1 MRLISASIACLFSL
15 PLLNAQTWNDID
27 SGDREILYSVYVAT
41 NGADYQYGNNW
52 FLDGAE
58 PMYLNLIR
66 DPDWSPSDEEDPV
79 YFVSGFNIASART
92 TGFLPTALGN
102 LEYLA
107 SINVFNNELTGGFP
121 TFLLD
126 NPRMGSIDLES
137 NNFSGELPSGFGD
150 TPAAQDYFHTL
161 NVAQNNFEGEIPPTI
176 GNTDQLTRLYMGFN
190 NFTGPIPAS
199 IGNLDRLQHLQL
211 ENNELTGE
219 LPDSMANLSFLQ
231 ILRLENNN
239 LDGPIPEWLG
249 NFQSLDR
256 IRLFGNFFSGKV
268 PASFAGLVNVR
279 FIELQDNNLTDM
291 TAIAG
296 IVDNPEFALR
306 EVNVLDNRIDFSEGS
321 PNLAAVQKLRDAGV
335 TVRYRRQQGPSKNPE
350 VGVAIRAMDPEDYPL
365 ESQLAGLT
373 DIDAPL
379 VPPTDPDVL
388 AAQWAIDGGLV
399 ADGVTPL
406 LIECATL
413 MPGSTESYIMRINV
427 TDGGS
432 VFNPFRFFVLEQGH
446 WIETDQ
452 VSFTQQEDVRFAYL
466 AAIPSDDVTIGSGAD
481 ELTAEIQIV
490 DNEGAIVG
498 VKEFAI
504 RKPPVTFIHGYNTD
518 GNWGRNIHTE
528 LGRTRPYRPAPPP
541 GEDDPDNLRQ
551 DNFVITVRYGQY
563 KPDLELIRPEDR
575 AFYKDIVNH
584 ENTTLPLA
592 ALVPLVDERL
602 QEALAP
608 LRERWAFTRHDVVA
622 HSQGGLLTRMLANR
636 DPVPQAVWT
645 GTYATQSLALGYRN
659 GLNAFRGR
667 FHRAITI
674 GSPHNGSRLLGYLI
688 KLDLSEASYRLIP
701 KGIAGIAIL
710 SGKAQDKFD
719 PFGDQIR
726 ALNDPNGAWIPD
738 PGARFHLVRTTIYD
752 GKAPDIQDRSYIA
765 RLLQLDKPSGALVLP
780 RGYDGIVDFDA
791 MGALGDGQSVPE
803 NVFTLPPTNQ
813 VSHSGPAVL
822 FDQKVDGAV
831 PTVGQT
837 DSQAVA
843 EHVALALEQTSW
855 ADPASIKFG
864 PFPLPE
870 LLGPDVEAQI
880 EEAAKGDTFLDDYIL
895 GLELL
900 VNVDIQNLKARVQN
914 ASPANTRSSYIM
926 ELEPPVDLP
935 IDGEVFWSAEWW
947 NGLGV
952 TQTGVSLETSGEN
965 SRRVTLGVGTEII
978 GDLVLYAMYTAADGT
993 VVVAEPARVAS
1004 IEPDAEPVQLY
1015 VFPATG
1021 TLTVDADFAPEMLVE
1036 YSDGSFMRRYIK
1048 PGELT
1053 VVSSNPARLDVSD
1066 PFLWRAASVGE
1077 AEVTV
1082 TWNSLQAK
1090 RVYTVTDSE
1099 NPPFSD
1105 WASAYFTEG
1114 ELSDPAIGGPGS
1126 DPDED
1131 GYVNLIE
1138 QLTGYRPDVADGA
1151 GRLAA
1156 VPAGE
1161 QRLVME
1167 LALSTAGLGFSIERS
1182 STPFGPWQTI
1192 FTTQS
1197 SSPLESLP
1205 GVSSTV
1211 SGNRRVISLP
1221 ESLVGGLPGFFR
1233 VTAGAA
1239 D

>member
-1 MRLISASIACLFSL
+1 MLISPFLC
-15 PLLNAQTWNDID
+15 AQTWNDID
-27 SGDREILYSVYVAT
+27 PGDRDVLSTFYNAT
-41 NGADYQYGNNW
+41 NGSQYQYGNNW
-52 FLDGAE
+52 FSGSEE
-58 PMYLNLIR
+58 PNYLQLIR
-66 DPDWSPSDEEDPV
+66 DPDWSPIDEVDPV
-79 YFVSGFNIASART
+79 YFVSGINIASART
-92 TGFLPTALGN
+92 TGSLPDSLGN

-126 NPRMGSIDLES
+126 NPRMGSIDLEN
-137 NNFSGELPSGFGD
+137 NNFSGLLPHDLGSR
-150 TPAAQDYFHTL
+150 PATMDYFHTL
-161 NVAQNNFEGEIPPTI
+161 NVGQNNFSGEIPSDI
-176 GNTDQLTRLYMGFN
+176 GNIDQLVRLYMGFN
-190 NFTGPIPAS
+190 NFTGEIPES

-211 ENNELTGE
+211 EDNELTGS
-219 LPDSMANLSFLQ
+219 LPDEMANLSGLQ

-239 LDGPIPEWLG
+239 FDGELPDWLG

-268 PASFAGLVNVR
+268 PDSFAGLVNVR

-296 IVDNPEFALR
+296 IVDNAEFALR
-306 EVNVLDNRIDFSEGS
+306 EVNVQDNRIDFSEGS

-335 TVRYRRQQGPSKNPE
+335 TVRYHRQQGPSKNPE
-350 VGVAIRAMDPEDYPL
+350 VGLAMRAMDPEDYPL
-365 ESQLAGLT
+365 ETQLAGLT

-379 VPPTDPDVL
+379 VPPTDPAVL

-452 VSFTQQEDVRFAYL
+452 VSFTPQEDIRFAYL
-466 AAIPSDDVTIGSGAD
+466 AAIPSDDVTIGFGAD

-490 DNEGAIVG
+490 DDEGAIVG

-528 LGRTRPYRPAPPP
+528 LGNTRPYRPAPPP
-541 GEDDPDNLRQ
+541 GEADPDNLRQ
-551 DNFVITVRYGQY
+551 DNFVITIRYGQF
-563 KPDLELIRPEDR
+563 KPALESIRPEDR
-575 AFYKDIVNH
+575 ALFSEIANH

-592 ALVPLVDERL
+592 ALVPLVEERL

-645 GTYATQSLALGYRN
+645 GSYATQSLALGFRN

-688 KLDLSEASYRLIP
+688 KLDLSKASYRLIP

-738 PGARFHLVRTTIYD
+738 PGARFHLVRTTIYN

-791 MGALGDGQSVPE
+791 MGAHGDGQAVPG

-813 VSHSGPAVL
+813 VSHSGPAAL
-822 FDQKVDGAV
+822 FDQAVGGAV

-843 EHVALALEQTSW
+843 EHVAQALEQTSW
-855 ADPASIKFG
+855 ADPDSIQFG
-864 PFPLPE
+864 PFPMPQ
-870 LLGPDVEAQI
+870 LLGPEVEAQI
-880 EEAAKGDTFLDDYIL
+880 EEAAKGGSYIDDYIL

-914 ASPANTRSSYIM
+914 DSPANSRSSYVM
-926 ELEPPVDLP
+926 ELEPPGDLP

-952 TQTGVSLETSGEN
+952 NQVGVSLETSGEN
-965 SRRVTLGVGTEII
+965 SRRVILGVGTEII
-978 GDLVLYAMYTAADGT
+978 GDLVLYAMYTATDGT

-1004 IEPDAEPVQLY
+1004 IEPDAEPVELH
-1015 VFPATG
+1015 VFPTTE
-1021 TLTVDADFAPEMLVE
+1021 TLTVDADFAPEFLVE

-1053 VVSSNPARLDVSD
+1053 VASSDPTRLDVTD
-1066 PFLWRAASVGE
+1066 PFLWRTQAAGE

-1090 RVYTVTDSE
+1090 RVYTVTDSQ
-1099 NPPFSD
+1099 NPSFSD
-1105 WASAYFTEG
+1105 WASVYFTET
-1114 ELSDPAIGGPGS
+1114 EAS
-1126 DPDED
+1126 DPDIGGEDADPDHD

-1138 QLTGYRPDVADGA
+1138 QLTGFRPDVADGPD
-1151 GRLAA
+1151 RLVA
-1156 VPAGE
+1156 VPAGGDPL
-1161 QRLVME
+1161 LVK
-1167 LALSTAGLGFSIERS
+1167 LAMSTTGIQFALERS
-1182 STPFGPWQTI
+1182 GTPFGPWQEI
-1192 FTTQS
+1192 YSSQS
-1197 SSPLESLP
+1197 GGPLEELP
-1205 GVSSTV
+1205 GVSNAIL
-1211 SGNRRVISLP
+1211 GNRRVFSLP
-1221 ESLVGGLPGFFR
+1221 ESVAGGLPGFVR
-1233 VTAGAA
+1233 LTAASA
-1239 D
+1239 ID